1 MSYNKWIILTIFQLK
16 ITYNIELICLHRH
29 EKNPSYGVE
38 DKLN

>member
-16 ITYNIELICLHRH
+16 ITYNIELICLYRL
-29 EKNPSYGVE
+29 PSYGVE